1 MAKIVREDGSHFH
14 VFANQ
19 AAEHFFEI
27 LHQRVEVEDLWLE
40 NLAPAEG
47 QKLAGERS
55 GAIGGVINAGET
67 AAEFMAGGAI
77 QQEFA
82 VAANYGEEVIEV
94 VRDTSGEAADGFHF
108 LRLAKLLAG
117 FLELDGALGD
127 HFLQMFFVAAEL
139 LLDALAMQDFGLQVQ
154 LDTVLPLLGDHKAQ
168 AGTKK

>member
-40 NLAPAEG
+40 NLAAAEG
-47 QKLAGERS
+47 QKLASERS

-77 QQEFA
+77 QQELA

-117 FLELDGALGD
+117 FFQRDGALGGQV
-127 HFLQMFFVAAEL
+127 FKMFFVAAEVVL
-139 LLDALAMQDFGLQVQ
+139 EGLAG
-154 LDTVLPLLGDHKAQ
+154 
-168 AGTKK
+168 